1 MDKEFKK
8 QIKEDEFKSA
18 IVHAFDWSKLH
29 SAEVR
34 ITAVVAVI
42 LAFVLGAVA
51 YFQGAQRKEAERGFA
66 AAIETFRASVNT
78 PGEAPGPEAKAFAT
92 AQEKYTQAAAAFDGL
107 ARKFPSR
114 PEGLRARYLA
124 ALSRVEIGQY
134 PEAEKTL
141 GEIGADRRASALEPA
156 LARLA
161 LADLYR
167 RSGQTDKAVTA
178 FRELV
183 ADTTSAVPRDTA
195 LMSLAGTLEDA
206 KRLAE
211 ARASYKRLSEEFPQ
225 SVYAAEARRRAD
237 RLTSAVES

>member
-1 MDKEFKK
+1 LDKEFKK
-8 QIKEDEFKSA
+8 QIKEDEFQTA
-18 IVHAFDWSKLH
+18 ITHAFDWSKLH

-34 ITAVVAVI
+34 ITAGVAVI
-42 LAFVLGAVA
+42 LAIVLGGVG
-51 YFQGAQRKEAERGFA
+51 YSQGSQRKEAERAFAEAVDTFSAAVRPPGDA
-66 AAIETFRASVNT
+66 AAAGGKS
-78 PGEAPGPEAKAFAT
+78 FAT
-92 AQEKYTQAAAAFDGL
+92 AQEKYTQAVAAFDGL
-107 ARKFPSR
+107 ARRFPTRS
-114 PEGLRARYLA
+114 EGLRARYLA

-134 PEAEKTL
+134 QEAEKALT
-141 GEIGADRRASALEPA
+141 EIAADRRASALEPA

-178 FRELV
+178 FRDLA

-211 ARASYKRLSEEFPQ
+211 ARVSYKRLSEEFPQ

-237 RLTSAVES
+237 RLAPAVES

>member
-18 IVHAFDWSKLH
+18 VVHAFDWSKLH

-42 LAFVLGAVA
+42 LAVVLGAVG
-51 YFQGAQRKEAERGFA
+51 YFQAEKRKEAEQGFA
-66 AAIETFRASVNT
+66 DAVETFSAPVSA
-78 PGEAPGPEAKAFAT
+78 PSEAPARGGKSFAT

-134 PEAEKTL
+134 PEAEKAL
-141 GEIGADRRASALEPA
+141 SEIAADRRASALEPA

-161 LADLYR
+161 LADMYR
-167 RSGQTDKAVTA
+167 RAGQTDKAVAA
-178 FRELV
+178 FRDLA
-183 ADTTSAVPRDTA
+183 ADTTSALPRDAA

-206 KRLAE
+206 KKLAE

-225 SVYAAEARRRAD
+225 SVYAPEAQRRAD
-237 RLTSAVES
+237 RLAPAVES

>member
-18 IVHAFDWSKLH
+18 VVHAFDWSKLH

-34 ITAVVAVI
+34 ITAAVAVI
-42 LAFVLGAVA
+42 LAVLLGTVV
-51 YFQGAQRKEAERGFA
+51 YFQGAKRKEAEQGFA
-66 AAIETFRASVNT
+66 EAIETFSASVGT
-78 PGEAPGPEAKAFAT
+78 PSEAPARGAKSFAT
-92 AQEKYTQAAAAFDGL
+92 AQEKYTQAVTAFDGL
-107 ARKFPSR
+107 ARKFPTR
-114 PEGLRARYLA
+114 PEGLRAKYLA

-134 PEAEKTL
+134 TEAEKTL
-141 GEIGADRRASALEPA
+141 GEIAADRRAGALEPA

-167 RSGQTDKAVTA
+167 RSGQTDKAVAA
-178 FRELV
+178 FRELA
-183 ADTTSAVPRDTA
+183 ADTTSALPRDAA

-211 ARASYKRLSEEFPQ
+211 ARASYQRLSEEFPQ

-237 RLTSAVES
+237 RLAPAVES

>member
-78 PGEAPGPEAKAFAT
+78 PGEAPVPEAKAFAT

-237 RLTSAVES
+237 RLASAVEG

>member
-1 MDKEFKK
+1 MDKELKR

-18 IVHAFDWSKLH
+18 VEHTLEWSRSH

-34 ITAVVAVI
+34 ITALVAVI
-42 LAFVLGAVA
+42 LAGVLGAVG

-66 AAIETFRASVNT
+66 EAVETFAASVKT
-78 PGEAPGPEAKAFAT
+78 PGEAPAEGGRSFAT
-92 AQEKYTQAAAAFDGL
+92 SLEKYTQAAAAFDGL

-114 PEGLRARYLA
+114 PEGLRARYFA

-134 PEAEKTL
+134 AEAEKAL
-141 GEIGADRRASALEPA
+141 QEIAADRRSSALEPA

-161 LADLYR
+161 LGDLYR
-167 RSGQTDKAVTA
+167 RSGRTDKAVEA
-178 FRELV
+178 FRQLA
-183 ADTTSAVPRDTA
+183 ADMASALPRDAA

-206 KRLAE
+206 KKLAE
-211 ARASYKRLSEEFPQ
+211 ARASYRRLYEEFPQ

-237 RLTSAVES
+237 RLASTVES

>member
-18 IVHAFDWSKLH
+18 VVHAFDWSKLH

-34 ITAVVAVI
+34 ITAAVAVI
-42 LAFVLGAVA
+42 LAVVLGAVG
-51 YFQGAQRKEAERGFA
+51 YFQGEKRKEAEQGFA
-66 AAIETFRASVNT
+66 EAIETFSASVSA
-78 PGEAPGPEAKAFAT
+78 PLEAPARGTKSFAT
-92 AQEKYTQAAAAFDGL
+92 ALEKYTQAAAAFDGL

-124 ALSRVEIGQY
+124 ALSRIEIGQY
-134 PEAEKTL
+134 PEAETAL
-141 GEIGADRRASALEPA
+141 TEIAADRRAFALEPA

-161 LADLYR
+161 LAEMYR
-167 RSGQTDKAVTA
+167 RAGQTDKAVAA
-178 FRELV
+178 FRELA
-183 ADTTSAVPRDTA
+183 ADTTSALPRDAA

-211 ARASYKRLSEEFPQ
+211 ARASYKRLSEEFPE
-225 SVYAAEARRRAD
+225 SVYAPEARRRAD
-237 RLTSAVES
+237 RLTPAVES

>member
-1 MDKEFKK
+1 LDKEFKR

-18 IVHAFDWSKLH
+18 IVRAFDWSKLH

-34 ITAVVAVI
+34 ITAAVAVV
-42 LAFVLGAVA
+42 LAVVLGAVG
-51 YFQGAQRKEAERGFA
+51 YFQGAQRKEAERTFA
-66 AAIETFRASVNT
+66 EAVETFSASVSA
-78 PGEAPGPEAKAFAT
+78 PGEAPARGGKSFSS

-134 PEAEKTL
+134 SEAEKALT
-141 GEIGADRRASALEPA
+141 EIAADRRAAALEPA

-161 LADLYR
+161 LGDLYR

-178 FRELV
+178 FRELA
-183 ADTTSAVPRDTA
+183 ADPTSALPRDSA

-225 SVYAAEARRRAD
+225 SVYAAEAQRRAL
-237 RLTSAVES
+237 RLTSAVEG

>member
-8 QIKEDEFKSA
+8 QIKEDEFASA
-18 IVHAFDWSKLH
+18 VTHAFDWSKLH

-34 ITAVVAVI
+34 ITAAVAVI
-42 LAFVLGAVA
+42 LAVVLGAVG
-51 YFQGAQRKEAERGFA
+51 YFQGAQRREAERTFA
-66 AAIETFRASVNT
+66 EAILTFSASVSG
-78 PGEAPGPEAKAFAT
+78 PGEPPARGGKSFPS
-92 AQEKYTQAAAAFDGL
+92 AQEKYTEAAAAFDGL

-134 PEAEKTL
+134 SEAEKAL
-141 GEIGADRRASALEPA
+141 SEIAADRRAAALEPA

-161 LADLYR
+161 LGDLYR

-178 FRELV
+178 FRDLA
-183 ADTTSAVPRDTA
+183 ADTTSAVPRDSA
-195 LMSLAGTLEDA
+195 LMSLASTLEDA

-225 SVYAAEARRRAD
+225 SVYAAEAQRRAL
-237 RLTSAVES
+237 RLVSAVEG

>member
-8 QIKEDEFKSA
+8 QIKEDELKTA
-18 IVHAFDWSKLH
+18 VAHAFDWSKLH

-34 ITAVVAVI
+34 ITALVAVI
-42 LAFVLGAVA
+42 LALVLGAVG
-51 YFQGAQRKEAERGFA
+51 YVQGQKRREAELGFA
-66 AAIETFRASVNT
+66 EAVETFRASVKT
-78 PGEAPGPEAKAFAT
+78 PGDAEAPAGKSFAT

-107 ARKFPSR
+107 ARRFPSR

-134 PEAEKTL
+134 PEAEKAL
-141 GEIGADRRASALEPA
+141 SEIAADRRASALEPA

-178 FRELV
+178 FRELA
-183 ADTTSAVPRDTA
+183 ADTASALPRDAA

-211 ARASYKRLSEEFPQ
+211 ARASYQRLSEEFPQ

-237 RLTSAVES
+237 RLAPAVES

>member
-8 QIKEDEFKSA
+8 QIKEDEFESA
-18 IVHAFDWSKLH
+18 VVHAFDWSKLH

-42 LAFVLGAVA
+42 LAVVLGAA
-51 YFQGAQRKEAERGFA
+51 GYFQRREAEHGFA
-66 AAIETFRASVNT
+66 EAVETFRAPVR
-78 PGEAPGPEAKAFAT
+78 APGDAAAPGGKSFAT
-92 AQEKYTQAAAAFDGL
+92 AQEKYTEAATAFDGL

-134 PEAEKTL
+134 PEAEKALT
-141 GEIGADRRASALEPA
+141 EIAADRRASALEPA

-161 LADLYR
+161 LGDLFR
-167 RSGQTDKAVTA
+167 RSGQVDKAVAT
-178 FRELV
+178 FRELA
-183 ADTTSAVPRDTA
+183 ADPTSAMPRDAA

-206 KRLAE
+206 KRVAE
-211 ARASYKRLSEEFPQ
+211 ARASYRRLTEEFPQ

-237 RLTSAVES
+237 RLAPAVES

>member
-18 IVHAFDWSKLH
+18 VAHALDWSKLH

-42 LAFVLGAVA
+42 IAVVLGAA
-51 YFQGAQRKEAERGFA
+51 GYFQGEKRKEAERGFA
-66 AAIETFRASVNT
+66 DTVETFRAPVR
-78 PGEAPGPEAKAFAT
+78 APGDAAAPGGKSFAT
-92 AQEKYTQAAAAFDGL
+92 AQEKYTQAATAFDGL

-134 PEAEKTL
+134 PEAEKALT
-141 GEIGADRRASALEPA
+141 EIAADRRASALEPA
-156 LARLA
+156 FARLA
-161 LADLYR
+161 LGDLFR
-167 RSGQTDKAVTA
+167 RSGQIDKAVAT
-178 FRELV
+178 FRELA
-183 ADTTSAVPRDTA
+183 ADPTSAVPRDAA

-211 ARASYKRLSEEFPQ
+211 ARASYQRLSEEFPQ

-237 RLTSAVES
+237 RLAPAVEG